1 MSDSNDVRQ
10 LPDGTRIT
18 LTGREGHPENGKQG
32 TIIGALP
39 NPSGR
44 KENQWYDVRF
54 DDYRSGRF
62 NQRYLAP
69 VSATKVQEPRTE
81 NSSAA

>member
-1 MSDSNDVRQ
+1 MGTSSEIRQ

-18 LTGREGHPENGKQG
+18 LSGHEGHPENGKQG
-32 TIIGALP
+32 VIIGALP

-44 KENQWYDVRF
+44 KENQWYDIRF

-69 VSATKVQEPRTE
+69 ASATNVQEPGKE
-81 NSSAA
+81 DSSAA

>member
-1 MSDSNDVRQ
+1 MSGSNDIRQ
-10 LPDGTRIT
+10 LPDGTRIS
-18 LTGREGHPENGKQG
+18 LIGREGHPDNGKQG

-54 DDYRSGRF
+54 EDYRSGRF
-62 NQRYLAP
+62 NQRYLAHA
-69 VSATKVQEPRTE
+69 SATGIQEPDKKD
-81 NSSAA
+81 SSAA